1 MLQLQ
6 EKQNRRK
13 DNEKKFMFQKSVIKI
28 KHYFSGNDKYK
39 ETIHINQWL
48 PMPVLV
54 QTKRAQFIHLNAM

>member
-1 MLQLQ
+1 ML
-6 EKQNRRK
+6 
-13 DNEKKFMFQKSVIKI
+13 QKSVIKI
-28 KHYFSGNDKYK
+28 QHYFSGNDKYK